1 MRYLKQLFT
10 QSDIYAADSRDTN
23 PELMVLLQE
32 YQALKAEIISI
43 QEFGRQSI
51 STSYVALGI
60 LGAGAGFIIEKNL
73 QGLFLLFP
81 FFLYG
86 LAWSQV
92 RCTLAVLNISGH
104 LREFTIPR
112 IRDVLQLE
120 DNRRDYSLAM
130 NWETHGKGVLRR
142 YGLWALPAAGA
153 HYGVMLLGG
162 ILSLV
167 AYFMF
172 PPDPPLLNWVLYALI
187 AANAFALIYSIY
199 AGFKTEFGR

>member
-1 MRYLKQLFT
+1 MRYFKQLFT
-10 QSDIYAADSRDTN
+10 QSDEYAADSRDTN
-23 PELMVLLQE
+23 PELMALLQE

-43 QEFGRQSI
+43 QEFARQSV

-81 FFLYG
+81 FLLYG

-112 IRDVLQLE
+112 IREVLLLE

-142 YGLWALPAAGA
+142 YGWWALPAAGA
-153 HYGVMLLGG
+153 HYGVMLLGAM
-162 ILSLV
+162 LSLV

-172 PPDPPLLNWVLYALI
+172 PPDPPLLNWILYSLI
-187 AANAFALIYSIY
+187 AANFLALIYSIFV
-199 AGFKTEFGR
+199 GFKTELGR